1 MQHGAHGNEATHR
14 GVSSAN
20 TMRGPVR
27 WLGCVARSAT
37 LLATLL
43 AACAG
48 SADASRP
55 DDGPQ
60 RDETLAI
67 ASFHVFALQVW
78 QPQCVLARD
87 ATEWARARAALG
99 IVGRPL
105 PEQPCTF
112 DDFVAV
118 LTVLPMGLE
127 LARLDASTSTEEGVD
142 VLTITRTFDEPAVPE
157 VVGRAYLSQTALVVL
172 PQRPRQLAVVLK
184 TLRGA
189 SIEEETL
196 AVFDGVR

>member
-1 MQHGAHGNEATHR
+1 
-14 GVSSAN
+14 
-20 TMRGPVR
+20 MRGPVR
-27 WLGCVARSAT
+27 WLGCAARSAA

-43 AACAG
+43 AAFAACAG

-67 ASFHVFALQVW
+67 ASFEVFALQVW

-87 ATEWARARAALG
+87 ATEWARARTALG

-105 PEQPCTF
+105 PERPCAF
-112 DDFVAV
+112 EDFVAL
-118 LTVLPMGLE
+118 LTVLPMGLD

-142 VLTITRTFDEPAVPE
+142 VLTITRTFDEQPMPE
-157 VVGRAYLSQTALVVL
+157 VVGRAYVSQTALVVL

>member
-1 MQHGAHGNEATHR
+1 
-14 GVSSAN
+14 
-20 TMRGPVR
+20 MRGPVR
-27 WLGCVARSAT
+27 WFGCAARSAALVAT
-37 LLATLL
+37 LLAAF

-48 SADASRP
+48 SADASRR

-60 RDETLAI
+60 RDETLSI
-67 ASFHVFALQVW
+67 ASFQVFALQVW
-78 QPQCVLARD
+78 QPQCALVRD
-87 ATEWARARAALG
+87 ATEWARARTALG
-99 IVGRPL
+99 VVGRPL
-105 PEQPCTF
+105 PERPCTF

-118 LTVLPMGLE
+118 LTVLPMGLD
-127 LARLDASTSTEEGVD
+127 LARLHASTSTEEGVD
-142 VLTITRTFDEPAVPE
+142 VLTITRTFDAQPLPE
-157 VVGRAYLSQTALVVL
+157 VVGRAYVSQTALVVL